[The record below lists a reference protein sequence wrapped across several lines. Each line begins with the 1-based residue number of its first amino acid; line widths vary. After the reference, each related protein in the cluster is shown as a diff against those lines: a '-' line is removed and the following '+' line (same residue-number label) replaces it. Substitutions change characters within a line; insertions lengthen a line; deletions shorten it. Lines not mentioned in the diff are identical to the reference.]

1 MNIKNS
7 FLTTIIGS
15 MMTMPTMAQRKA
27 ATINDNWEFK
37 LPTSQKWTS
46 VNIPHTY
53 TQDAYQGRNYYKG
66 KAEYRRILTLAE
78 INPDR
83 RYFLKID
90 AANKAAEVKVNGKEV
105 GCHAGGYS
113 SFTFDITD
121 FLNTNPARQ
130 GEKSENT
137 IEITV
142 DNSRQDVTPIMADF
156 TFWGGIYRDVWL
168 VSTPDIHFNM
178 LNMGSDGIFVSTPI
192 VNENKAR
199 KRWLVK

>member
-1 MNIKNS
+1 MNIKNI

-15 MMTMPTMAQRKA
+15 MMTIPTMAQRKA

-53 TQDAYQGRNYYKG
+53 TLDAYQGRNYYKG

-90 AANKAAEVKVNGKEV
+90 AANKAAEVMFCNKLQSDAVLKHSDV
-105 GCHAGGYS
+105 
-113 SFTFDITD
+113 
-121 FLNTNPARQ
+121 RQ
-130 GEKSENT
+130 
-137 IEITV
+137 
-142 DNSRQDVTPIMADF
+142 SRV
-156 TFWGGIYRDVWL
+156 
-168 VSTPDIHFNM
+168 M
-178 LNMGSDGIFVSTPI
+178 LC
-192 VNENKAR
+192 
-199 KRWLVK
+199 

>member
-1 MNIKNS
+1 MNIKNI

-53 TQDAYQGRNYYKG
+53 TLDAYQGRNYYKG

-105 GCHAGGYS
+105 GCHAG
-113 SFTFDITD
+113 
-121 FLNTNPARQ
+121 
-130 GEKSENT
+130 
-137 IEITV
+137 
-142 DNSRQDVTPIMADF
+142 
-156 TFWGGIYRDVWL
+156 
-168 VSTPDIHFNM
+168 
-178 LNMGSDGIFVSTPI
+178 
-192 VNENKAR
+192 
-199 KRWLVK
+199 

>member
-1 MNIKNS
+1 MNIKNI

-37 LPTSQKWTS
+37 LPTSQKWKS

-53 TQDAYQGRNYYKG
+53 TLDAYQGRNYYKG

-142 DNSRQDVTPIMADF
+142 DNSRQDSLLSWQISHSGAASIVTSGSFLHPIF
-156 TFWGGIYRDVWL
+156 I
-168 VSTPDIHFNM
+168 STC
-178 LNMGSDGIFVSTPI
+178 STWE
-192 VNENKAR
+192 VTASSF
-199 KRWLVK
+199 LLLL

>member
-1 MNIKNS
+1 MNIKNI

-53 TQDAYQGRNYYKG
+53 TLDAYQGWNYYKG

-121 FLNTNPARQ
+121 FLYT
-130 GEKSENT
+130 KL
-137 IEITV
+137 I
-142 DNSRQDVTPIMADF
+142 
-156 TFWGGIYRDVWL
+156 
-168 VSTPDIHFNM
+168 
-178 LNMGSDGIFVSTPI
+178 
-192 VNENKAR
+192 
-199 KRWLVK
+199 